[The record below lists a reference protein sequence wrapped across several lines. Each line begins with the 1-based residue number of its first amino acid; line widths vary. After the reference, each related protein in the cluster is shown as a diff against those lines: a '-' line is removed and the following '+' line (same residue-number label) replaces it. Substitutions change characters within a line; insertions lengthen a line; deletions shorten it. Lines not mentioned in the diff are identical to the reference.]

1 MEYVLSVSTE
11 RLNDRHPDR
20 IRFFLSKA
28 DTAGVES
35 DRQVGIS
42 TVLGES
48 ALHIHV
54 GHTCT
59 SRSVQAHGVYQVI
72 L

>member
-35 DRQVGIS
+35 DRQVGM
-42 TVLGES
+42 LGES
-48 ALHIHV
+48 PYIFMWDTLAQV
-54 GHTCT
+54 GVSKLMECT
-59 SRSVQAHGVYQVI
+59 K
-72 L
+72 

>member
-35 DRQVGIS
+35 DRQVGM
-42 TVLGES
+42 LGES
-48 ALHIHV
+48 RLHIHV

-59 SRSVQAHGVYQVI
+59 SRSVQAHGTYQVT